1 MIAGAELRDRENVRH
16 EDHFVH
22 LDGVTWADCER
33 LLEIRGDH
41 SAPRITY
48 LAGTLEILLGC
59 STPRGPCPTSR
70 SSSSRRPRGCS
81 KPRSSVAIDG
91 RRSSAEI
98 AQLVA
103 KRYGLQRSEA
113 EGAVRRVLREVYE
126 ATVAAKID
134 ATAALE

>member
-1 MIAGAELRDRENVRH
+1 
-16 EDHFVH
+16 
-22 LDGVTWADCER
+22 
-33 LLEIRGDH
+33 
-41 SAPRITY
+41 
-48 LAGTLEILLGC
+48 
-59 STPRGPCPTSR
+59 
-70 SSSSRRPRGCS
+70 
-81 KPRSSVAIDG
+81 VAIDG